1 MTNKQVHKYYVSG
14 KSDWHM
20 CSGRGWVVTVNAP
33 FTRHYTGDV
42 VRITT
47 SLPPYPTP
55 FAADYW
61 FVLGVEGTMKGTTT
75 GLCVRP
81 ATQAEIKAAISESL
95 PRDDEE
101 PGVAEARVLIARAL
115 RLLGEPDSHRA
126 VVETLCV
133 ARDALGRGRD
143 AA

>member
-1 MTNKQVHKYYVSG
+1 MYRA
-14 KSDWHM
+14 DD
-20 CSGRGWVVTVNAP
+20 
-33 FTRHYTGDV
+33 TG
-42 VRITT
+42 
-47 SLPPYPTP
+47 LPGHVMSSVP
-55 FAADYW
+55 DYW
-61 FVLGVEGTMKGTTT
+61 FVVGVEHASLGCV

-81 ATQAEIKAAISESL
+81 ATEVEITAATGESAAQ
-95 PRDDEE
+95 DDEE